1 MLILTRKAGEE
12 IRIGDQIV
20 VRVVSARSNTVQVGI
35 EAPREVKVLRM
46 ELAPHPAHAERE
58 LELASRSEQP
68 V

>member
-46 ELAPHPAHAERE
+46 ELTPRSAHSDSDRSVC
-58 LELASRSEQP
+58 SRSDQL